1 MKFIVTGLIPA
12 KAAAAV
18 DTSTPRLVVSGAD
31 YLTAFFD
38 CESDR
43 KMWIRAKSTSEGM
56 AETK

>member
-38 CESDR
+38 TVKVTEKC
-43 KMWIRAKSTSEGM
+43 G
-56 AETK
+56 